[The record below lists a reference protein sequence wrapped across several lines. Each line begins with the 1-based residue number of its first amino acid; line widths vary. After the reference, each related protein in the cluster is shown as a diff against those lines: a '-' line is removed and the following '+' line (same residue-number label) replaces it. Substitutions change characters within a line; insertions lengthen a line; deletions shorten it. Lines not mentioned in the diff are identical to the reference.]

1 MLKLLKNLKKNR
13 FFKPTNKKNFIFAK
27 NYLLNTNTMTTKFKL
42 TTNYQKLLA
51 DTLTP
56 VSLFLKIRDEFQN
69 PILLESSD
77 YHGHENSFS
86 FICFEPIAQFIV
98 ENQSITIH
106 TPDGNIEKKQS
117 TTIIKELD
125 LFAKSFETDTLPFHF
140 PTNGLFGY
148 STFDSVQY
156 FEDIKIQTFADDERK
171 IPDMWYSVYRFV
183 IAINHFKN
191 ELYIF
196 EHLFGEDTPSKLKEV
211 ITLITRHAIPAYSFL
226 MTGEENSNLKNEDFL
241 ALVDKGIHHC
251 KRGDVFQIVFSRQFS
266 QGFKGDE
273 LNVYRALRSINPSPY
288 LFYFD
293 YGSFKIFGSSPE
305 AQLVIKKNKA
315 EIHPI
320 AGTFR
325 RTGNDEEDA
334 NLAKKLFADEKESA
348 EHVMLV
354 DLARNDLSRNGHHVK
369 VETFKEIQYYSH
381 LIHLV
386 SKVTA
391 EILPDTTN
399 LQLFGDTFP
408 AGTLSGSPK
417 YKALSLINEY
427 ENQNRGFYGGAL
439 GWLSF
444 EGEINHAIM
453 IRSFLSKNNRLF
465 YQAGAG
471 IVSKSIPQNELEEVN
486 HKLKALRKALEEAEN
501 I

>member
-1 MLKLLKNLKKNR
+1 
-13 FFKPTNKKNFIFAK
+13 
-27 NYLLNTNTMTTKFKL
+27 MTKKFKI
-42 TTNYQKLLA
+42 TTHYQKLLA

-98 ENQSITIH
+98 ENKQIKIQ
-106 TPDGNIEKKQS
+106 TPENTE
-117 TTIIKELD
+117 IKEAINVVNELHT
-125 LFAKSFETDTLPFHF
+125 FAKSFESEALPFHF
-140 PTNGLFGY
+140 PSNGLFGY
-148 STFDSVQY
+148 ANFDSVRY
-156 FEDIKIQTFADDERK
+156 FEDIEMQSFANDERK
-171 IPDMWYSVYRFV
+171 IPDMWYCAYRFV

-191 ELYIF
+191 ELYVF
-196 EHLFGEDTPSKLKEV
+196 EHLLDEKNTPSKLQEV
-211 ITLITRHAIPAYSFL
+211 ITLITRHAIPTYKFSML
-226 MTGEENSNLKNEDFL
+226 DNENSNLSNEDFL
-241 ALVDKGIHHC
+241 ELVNKGIHHC

-293 YGSFKIFGSSPE
+293 YGNFKIFGSSPE

-391 EILPDTTN
+391 EVDKNTLP

-471 IVSKSIPQNELEEVN
+471 VVSKSIPQNELEEVN